1 MPGRASGV
9 RGAGSWTFIIIF
21 GLALG
26 TWIVINTLLPGDR
39 VIDPFPYILLNLMLS
54 CLAAIQAPVILMSQN
69 RQEMRDRI
77 QVEQDY
83 QVNVKAEV
91 LIEELVRRTEGLED
105 ALREIRSRCDEIGDR
120 LP

>member
-26 TWIVINTLLPGDR
+26 TWIVINMLLLGDR

-77 QVEQDY
+77 QVEQDC

-120 LP
+120 RP